1 MNLTK
6 YILLTLCFMSSA
18 LCSADTIKVENIS
31 YSASILKVGAGQ
43 PAIAVTDLNSDGNQ
57 DVIIANN
64 SDNDI
69 VTYLSNG
76 NGTLTLAGDFPA
88 GDSPSGLSASDINGD
103 GNVDVVIA
111 NHETSYVTMLLGNG
125 KGGFNPAPNS
135 PLNVHVTPH
144 PHAVRLNDLDG
155 DNKVDLI
162 VDNRNHEGLL
172 VLKGHGNGDFKL
184 PGKTIKVGGDPYRGF
199 AIKDL
204 NKDGHS
210 DLVTPNQND
219 IGILI
224 NNKSGKGS
232 FSLSRLAQSEVPF
245 SIEAADV
252 NGDGNMDLLVANNR
266 NIITIIPGDGSG
278 SFLKKKQIEIQAS
291 NGAKQIATGDLNGDD
306 IDDALVSSWSGEV
319 LILIGGPT
327 IKSIKFKNLNTP
339 NPWGVALLDLNK
351 DGKSDFIVADGN
363 SNLAAVYISRIE

>member
-1 MNLTK
+1 M
-6 YILLTLCFMSSA
+6 
-18 LCSADTIKVENIS
+18 KVENIS

-43 PAIAVTDLNSDGNQ
+43 PVVAVTDLNSDGNQ

-64 SDNDI
+64 SDNNI
-69 VTYLSNG
+69 VTYLSSG
-76 NGTLTLAGDFPA
+76 NGTLTPAGDLPA
-88 GDSPSGLSASDINGD
+88 GDSPSGLSTSDINGD

-111 NHETSYVTMLLGNG
+111 NHETSYVTMLFGNG
-125 KGGFNPAPNS
+125 KGGFYPAPNS
-135 PLNVHVTPH
+135 PLSVQVTPH
-144 PHAVRLNDLDG
+144 PHVVRLSDLD
-155 DNKVDLI
+155 DDSKVDLI
-162 VDNRNHEGLL
+162 VDNRNLEGLL
-172 VLKGHGNGDFKL
+172 ILKGHGNGDFKL

-224 NNKSGKGS
+224 NNKSGNNS
-232 FSLSRLAQSEVPF
+232 FSLNNLAQSEAPF
-245 SIEAADV
+245 TVEAADM

-266 NIITIIPGDGSG
+266 DVITIIPGDGSG
-278 SFLKKKQIEIQAS
+278 SFLKKKQVEIQAS
-291 NGAKQIATGDLNGDD
+291 NGAKQIATGDINGDD
-306 IDDALVSSWSGEV
+306 IDDALISSWPGEILV
-319 LILIGGPT
+319 LIGGST
-327 IKSIKFKNLNTP
+327 IKSIKFKDTNIP

-351 DGKSDFIVADGN
+351 DGKSDLIVADGN